1 MNFDDFEKS
10 MIVKP
15 AEINAKII
23 NVEGDSE
30 IELDGRSLDLIALSI
45 QIAMDVIEKTHID
58 VDTYCKT
65 LKEAINGRRDDIKP
79 DEKTESIP
87 ISKDSEL
94 MTQVI
99 SLIASYANENKMSP
113 NETIKIVAENMLF
126 LLTIATFENWEKKED
141 LDDK

>member
-30 IELDGRSLDLIALSI
+30 IELDGRLLDLIALSI

-65 LKEAINGRRDDIKP
+65 LKEAINGRRDDLKP

-113 NETIKIVAENMLF
+113 NETIKIVAENMFF